1 MLLTASD
8 VMTGWTIPCCYSQ
21 FRKVSPFAE
30 RLLAFSVFSISLSL
44 FFFFLAPSSLVGLQY
59 LRREPFS

>member
-30 RLLAFSVFSISLSL
+30 RLLAFSVFSISLS
-44 FFFFLAPSSLVGLQY
+44 FFVFLADSRVGFCLMFLLLV
-59 LRREPFS
+59 

>member
-44 FFFFLAPSSLVGLQY
+44 FFFLADSRVGFCLMFLLLV
-59 LRREPFS
+59 